1 VSLGLFFQPLCF
13 VPKCQ
18 SNFSGFMAFLHRTS
32 IYYIHKGHGFS
43 VLVLHTGPQ
52 FKHKSLNYLLHP
64 NFALVSSF
72 VCSLELLGLFELLLL
87 IEILSNIL
95 YLQLTE
101 VKHMTTELIAAQYFR
116 CRTTC

>member
-1 VSLGLFFQPLCF
+1 
-13 VPKCQ
+13 
-18 SNFSGFMAFLHRTS
+18 MAFLHRTS

-72 VCSLELLGLFELLLL
+72 VCSLELLGLFELLPAVKNP
-87 IEILSNIL
+87 SNIL
-95 YLQLTE
+95 SLLRVNRDRVYNNWS
-101 VKHMTTELIAAQYFR
+101 R
-116 CRTTC
+116 CSSIY